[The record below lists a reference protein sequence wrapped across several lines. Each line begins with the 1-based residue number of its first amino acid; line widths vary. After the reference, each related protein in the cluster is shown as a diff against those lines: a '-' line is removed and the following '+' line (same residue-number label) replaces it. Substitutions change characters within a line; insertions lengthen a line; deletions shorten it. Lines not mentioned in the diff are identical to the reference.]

1 MNVQSPLLA
10 VVAAV
15 AISVVNTLIGYVVAR
30 KAFGKELN
38 TFLSMVF
45 GSFAVRAAIVIGL
58 VWYLLS
64 VAGVHQV
71 WFSISFAISCFV
83 ALMAEIFF
91 FHHSYETAKR
101 KSVRPVTDLLKKKVG
116 DVQMIFIRPYPYP
129 AFAQ

>member
-1 MNVQSPLLA
+1 MDVQSPLLA
-10 VVAAV
+10 VLTAV
-15 AISVVNTLIGYVVAR
+15 GISVINTLVGYVVAR

-45 GSFAVRAAIVIGL
+45 GSFAVRGAIVIGL

-64 VAGVHQV
+64 VAGIHHV

-116 DVQMIFIRPYPYP
+116 DVLMAIVRTHPFP